1 MLFFLSVEFPD
12 QFLTRVPAKRAG
24 TPDEFAA
31 IYAFLYSQQAAY
43 LTTQNLLMVGGL
55 HPGTL

>member
-1 MLFFLSVEFPD
+1 MSVEFPD